1 MAESITGNV
10 TGKVGFKIDKKSW
23 DTLEKFKSQL
33 TNIKRQM
40 STLHKTVKVQA
51 VVKQVADVNKK
62 IVKAQEQTSKAIVD
76 TKVKMARKLAKVDND
91 GRLAH
96 LFPTESSAKAS
107 NTILAKQMVEQ
118 QKILDKANK
127 AQFAADLKAEKE
139 YNKRRDML
147 LQERA
152 KRNLARTNRRDFFN
166 QRADMYQSIKLQQ
179 AKHAGV
185 DETGLNQISSRV
197 AYARKQYQN
206 TGDIAAFRNEVQLTT
221 RALIHQTRQM
231 NANAVSLRTLRTDL
245 VQATAAYTAF
255 SGLVNVASTG
265 MTMEGLTAGAKVF
278 AGDEAG
284 VADHMKFIA
293 DEADRLGVNMLTA
306 TKEFTK
312 FSIATKNKISKD
324 AGRNIFSGISEY
336 AAVLQVDDQQFER
349 AFRSINQMLSKG
361 QLMKEEI
368 SGSNWPPYIEIC
380 M

>member
-23 DTLEKFKSQL
+23 ENLAKFKSEMESIKAQMSGL
-33 TNIKRQM
+33 ATNANTTQGVARGVRAASDKIKRA
-40 STLHKTVKVQA
+40 S
-51 VVKQVADVNKK
+51 
-62 IVKAQEQTSKAIVD
+62 
-76 TKVKMARKLAKVDND
+76 RLAKVDMKD
-91 GRLAH
+91 RLSH
-96 LFPTESSAKAS
+96 LFPDDPKIKAS
-107 NTILAKQMVEQ
+107 NTLLAKQMVEQ

-127 AQFAADLKAEKE
+127 AKFAADLKAEKD

-147 LQERA
+147 LKERA
-152 KRNLARTNRRDFFN
+152 KRNLARGNRRDFFN
-166 QRADMYQSIKLQQ
+166 QRADMYQAIKLQQ

-255 SGLVNVASTG
+255 SGLVNVAQTG
-265 MTMEGLTAGAKVF
+265 LDFESMRASAKVF

-284 VADHMKFIA
+284 VAEHMAYIA
-293 DEADRLGVNMLTA
+293 NEADRLGVNLMSA

-312 FSIATKNKISKD
+312 FSISTKNTMNKAQQRSL
-324 AGRNIFSGISEY
+324 FTGISEY
-336 AAVLQVDDQQFER
+336 AAVLGASQQDYER
-349 AFRSINQMLSKG
+349 AFRAVQ
-361 QLMKEEI
+361 Q
-368 SGSNWPPYIEIC
+368 IEC
-380 M
+380 CLPTR

>member
-76 TKVKMARKLAKVDND
+76 TKVKMARKLAKVDTE
-91 GRLAH
+91 GRLSH
-96 LFPTESSAKAS
+96 LFPTGSSAKAS
-107 NTILAKQMVEQ
+107 NTLLAKQMVEQ

-127 AQFAADLKAEKE
+127 AKFAADLKAEKD

-147 LQERA
+147 LKERA
-152 KRNLARTNRRDFFN
+152 KRNLARSNRRDFFN

-185 DETGLNQISSRV
+185 DKTGLNQISSRV

-231 NANAVSLRTLRTDL
+231 NASAVSLRTLRTDL

-255 SGLVNVASTG
+255 SGLVNVAASG
-265 MTMEGLTAGAKVF
+265 ME
-278 AGDEAG
+278 
-284 VADHMKFIA
+284 
-293 DEADRLGVNMLTA
+293 
-306 TKEFTK
+306 
-312 FSIATKNKISKD
+312 
-324 AGRNIFSGISEY
+324 
-336 AAVLQVDDQQFER
+336 
-349 AFRSINQMLSKG
+349 INF
-361 QLMKEEI
+361 
-368 SGSNWPPYIEIC
+368 
-380 M
+380 

>member
-62 IVKAQEQTSKAIVD
+62 IVKAQEQTSKTIVD
-76 TKVKMARKLAKVDND
+76 TKVKMARKLAKVDTE
-91 GRLAH
+91 GRLSH
-96 LFPTESSAKAS
+96 LFPTESSVKAS
-107 NTILAKQMVEQ
+107 NTLLAKQMVEQ

-127 AQFAADLKAEKE
+127 AQFAADLKAEKD

-152 KRNLARTNRRDFFN
+152 KRNLARSNRRDFFN

-179 AKHAGV
+179 ASHAGV
-185 DETGLNQISSRV
+185 ATGDLDQIRSKV
-197 AYARKQYQN
+197 NAARAKYQS

-231 NANAVSLRTLRTDL
+231 NSNAVSLRTLRTDL

-255 SGLVNVASTG
+255 SGLVNVAQTG
-265 MTMEGLTAGAKVF
+265 MDMEGIRAAAKVF

-284 VADHMKFIA
+284 VAEHMKYIA
-293 DEADRLGVNMLTA
+293 DQSDRLGINFMVA
-306 TKEFTK
+306 AKEFNK
-312 FSIATKNKISKD
+312 FSIAVGDKMPKATTRS
-324 AGRNIFSGISEY
+324 IFEGISEY
-336 AAVLQVDDQQFER
+336 ATVLQVDQQQYER
-349 AFRSINQMLSKG
+349 AMRSVVQMISK
-361 QLMKEEI
+361 QQVYAEELFI
-368 SGSNWPPYIEIC
+368 RFP

>member
-76 TKVKMARKLAKVDND
+76 TKVKMARKLAKVDTE
-91 GRLAH
+91 GRLSH

-107 NTILAKQMVEQ
+107 NTLLAKQMVEQ

-127 AQFAADLKAEKE
+127 AQFAADLKAEKD

-147 LQERA
+147 LQERT

-206 TGDIAAFRNEVQLTT
+206 TGDISAFRNEVQLTT

-255 SGLVNVASTG
+255 SGLVNVAQTG
-265 MTMEGLTAGAKVF
+265 LDFESVRASAKVF

-284 VADHMKFIA
+284 VAEHMAYIA
-293 DEADRLGVNMLTA
+293 NEADRLGVNLMSA

-312 FSIATKNKISKD
+312 FSISTKNTMNKAQQRSL
-324 AGRNIFSGISEY
+324 FTGISEY
-336 AAVLQVDDQQFER
+336 AAVLGASQQDYER
-349 AFRSINQMLSKG
+349 AFRAVQQIASKG
-361 QLMKEEI
+361 QLTT
-368 SGSNWPPYIEIC
+368 
-380 M
+380 